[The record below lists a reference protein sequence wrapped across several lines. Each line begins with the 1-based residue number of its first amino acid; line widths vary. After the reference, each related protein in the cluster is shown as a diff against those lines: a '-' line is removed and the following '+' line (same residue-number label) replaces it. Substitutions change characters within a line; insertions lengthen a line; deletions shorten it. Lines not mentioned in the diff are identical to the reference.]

1 MGAYIF
7 YRVMLFLVSMLGA
20 GLGWCTVHV
29 CSRAALPFCYW
40 IVPSWLPSAV
50 RPRQSSIEH
59 ASRMHRACMEQASR
73 MRHTA
78 HTLTSFIIMIIIS
91 PSACHATLHLQPVD
105 RS

>member
-40 IVPSWLPSAV
+40 IVPSWLPHAV
-50 RPRQSSIEH
+50 RPP
-59 ASRMHRACMEQASR
+59 ANRAPRVRA
-73 MRHTA
+73 RHG
-78 HTLTSFIIMIIIS
+78 IMWRD
-91 PSACHATLHLQPVD
+91 A
-105 RS
+105 R